1 MSSRITLFSD
11 PVHGFVSVPRGEL
24 FQLIQTPEMQRL
36 RRIRQLG
43 VGYMVFPGAEHSRFG
58 HALGAMALMREAL
71 KTLVDKGT
79 DISPEEWFAASA
91 AALLHD
97 IGHGPFSHTL
107 EDVLIEGFEHET
119 MSRQLIVG
127 LNARMGGKLGLAL
140 QIFDGDYHRP
150 FLHELLSGQLDMDRL
165 DYLRRDSYYTG
176 VVEGRVGVGRIV
188 KSLRV
193 TPQQELAVE
202 YKGGYAVES
211 FLIARRLMY
220 WQVYLHKT
228 VVAGDQVL
236 AACLRRARDLVE
248 SGDATALDASAPPL
262 RVFLANKLT
271 TEDIGTPEVL
281 ASYAA
286 LDDADILY
294 SLKQWRD
301 SGDRILAD
309 LASRFLDRRFF
320 RTTVLR
326 SMPPDDQ
333 VADWRE
339 RVHAWM
345 IASGLEDGAGG
356 EAHSG
361 ARSGAHSG
369 THSEDRSED
378 QGECRYYCRSGWLRH
393 RAYDRERSPIRIRTS
408 SGPILELTE
417 AADSDAIAALAQEE
431 TKAFLCGPKEVP
443 FYPNGADS

>member
-1 MSSRITLFSD
+1 
-11 PVHGFVSVPRGEL
+11 
-24 FQLIQTPEMQRL
+24 MQRL

-79 DISPEEWFAASA
+79 DLSPEEWFAASA

-193 TPQQELAVE
+193 TPQQQLAIE

-236 AACLRRARDLVE
+236 AACLRRARDLVDA
-248 SGDATALDASAPPL
+248 GDFSVLDVAAPPL
-262 RVFLANKLT
+262 RIFLANKLT
-271 TEDIGTPEVL
+271 TQDIETPEVL
-281 ASYAA
+281 AAYAA

-294 SLKQWRD
+294 SLKQWRN
-301 SGDRILAD
+301 SSDRILAD
-309 LASRFLDRRFF
+309 LSSRFLDRRFF
-320 RTTVLR
+320 RTQVLR
-326 SMPPDDQ
+326 SMPPDDEL
-333 VADWRE
+333 AAWRE
-339 RVHAWM
+339 QVKEWM
-345 IASGLEDGAGG
+345 MASGLESDP
-356 EAHSG
+356 E
-361 ARSGAHSG
+361 
-369 THSEDRSED
+369 T
-378 QGECRYYCRSGWLRH
+378 ECRYYCRSGWLRH
-393 RAYDRERSPIRIRTS
+393 RAYDRERAPIRVRTS
-408 SGPILELTE
+408 AGPIMELTE

-431 TKAFLCGPKEVP
+431 AKAFLCGPKEVP
-443 FYPNGADS
+443 FLPDGADG